1 MNIRF
6 FYLDT
11 VLCTEQAGC
20 LLFLLCC
27 FRLGEIL
34 HGNAFA
40 GVCFDVLPLRHLGY
54 FHIPYKAIV
63 DYDSL
68 RSVFTCTLCFKHI
81 NVVYKFPQQRCSQG
95 VHSQKIADCLSEV
108 LAFLFALSAFGNLL
122 PECFYLCFQF
132 QPFYLVFVRQ
142 LHNPFVA
149 NLADRV
155 VLPLNAFFS
164 KTT

>member
-1 MNIRF
+1 M
-6 FYLDT
+6 Y
-11 VLCTEQAGC
+11 EQAEC

-27 FRLGEIL
+27 FRLGKIL
-34 HGNAFA
+34 HGNAFS
-40 GVCFDVLPLRHLGY
+40 GVCFDASPLRHLGY
-54 FHIPYKAIV
+54 FHISDKAEINN
-63 DYDSL
+63 DSL
-68 RSVFTCTLCFKHI
+68 GSAFTCTLCFKHI
-81 NVVYKFPQQRCSQG
+81 NVVNEFPEKQRGQG
-95 VHSQKIADCLSEV
+95 VHSQKIVDCLSEV
-108 LAFLFALSAFGNLL
+108 FAFQFTLSAFGKLVT
-122 PECFYLCFQF
+122 ECFYLCFQC

>member
-1 MNIRF
+1 M
-6 FYLDT
+6 Y
-11 VLCTEQAGC
+11 EQAEC

-27 FRLGEIL
+27 FRLGKIL
-34 HGNAFA
+34 HGNAFS
-40 GVCFDVLPLRHLGY
+40 GVCFDALLLRYLGY
-54 FHIPYKAIV
+54 FHIPYKAVV
-63 DYDSL
+63 DNDSL
-68 RSVFTCTLCFKHI
+68 CSAFAFAFCFKHI
-81 NVVYKFPQQRCSQG
+81 NVVNEFTQKRCGQG
-95 VHSQKIADCLSEV
+95 VHFQKIADCLSEV
-108 LAFLFALSAFGNLL
+108 FAFQFTLSALGKLVT
-122 PECFYLCFQF
+122 ECFYLCFQF

>member
-1 MNIRF
+1 MPA
-6 FYLDT
+6 L
-11 VLCTEQAGC
+11 
-20 LLFLLCC
+20 LLCC

-34 HGNAFA
+34 HCNAFT
-40 GVCFDVLPLRHLGY
+40 GVCFDVLPTRHLGY
-54 FHIPYKAIV
+54 FHIPDKAVINN
-63 DYDSL
+63 DSL
-68 RSVFTCTLCFKHI
+68 RSAFAFAFCFKHI
-81 NVVYKFPQQRCSQG
+81 NMVYKFPEKRCSQG

-108 LAFLFALSAFGNLL
+108 LAFQFTLSAFGNLL
-122 PECFYLCFQF
+122 PERLYFCFQL

>member
-1 MNIRF
+1 MPA
-6 FYLDT
+6 L
-11 VLCTEQAGC
+11 
-20 LLFLLCC
+20 LLCC
-27 FRLGEIL
+27 FRLGKIL
-34 HGNAFA
+34 HGNAFS
-40 GVCFDVLPLRHLGY
+40 GVCFDVLSTRYLGY
-54 FHIPYKAIV
+54 FNIPYKAVV
-63 DYDSL
+63 DNNSL
-68 RSVFTCTLCFKHI
+68 CSAFAGALCFKHI
-81 NVVYKFPQQRCSQG
+81 NVVNEFPEKRCGQK

-108 LAFLFALSAFGNLL
+108 FAFQFTLSAFGNLL
-122 PECFYLCFQF
+122 PERLYFCFQF